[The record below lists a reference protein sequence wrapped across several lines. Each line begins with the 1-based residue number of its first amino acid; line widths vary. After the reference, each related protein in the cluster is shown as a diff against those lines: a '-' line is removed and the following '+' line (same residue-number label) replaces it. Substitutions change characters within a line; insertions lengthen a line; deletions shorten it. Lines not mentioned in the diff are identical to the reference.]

1 MERNATERLFDELKA
16 KRDPDAPQHGTRAGY
31 LNHIFKG
38 EEPCGAC
45 RRAWGRDRSRG
56 VS

>member
-16 KRDPDAPQHGTRAGY
+16 KQAPQHGTRAGY
-31 LNHIFKG
+31 LNHVFKG

-45 RRAWGRDRSRG
+45 RRAWDRDRNRG